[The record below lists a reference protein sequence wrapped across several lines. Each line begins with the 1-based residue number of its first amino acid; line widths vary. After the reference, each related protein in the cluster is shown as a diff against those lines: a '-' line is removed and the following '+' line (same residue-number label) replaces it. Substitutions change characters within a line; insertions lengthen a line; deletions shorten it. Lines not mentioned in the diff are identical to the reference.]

1 MKDSMR
7 QYILRQ
13 FEEGNSIDLRDL
25 AEMFDRPRNVCQTAV
40 CMLREKIETDTRL
53 SLICFNGVYSLTQ
66 KNKEEQK
73 LEMDKRKKG
82 TITKIKGL
90 GRIIVTTARLFPRL
104 IPEIEESML
113 EVSQHMYAIRL
124 KQLRKQMKQLKG
136 KK

>member
-7 QYILRQ
+7 QYIINQ
-13 FEEGNSIDLRDL
+13 FEERNTVDVSDL
-25 AEMFDRPRNVCQTAV
+25 AEMFDTSRNNAQTSV
-40 CMLREKIETDTRL
+40 CMLREKVETDTKL

-82 TITKIKGL
+82 ALTKLKGL
-90 GRIIVTTARLFPRL
+90 GRVIVTTARLFPKL
-104 IPEIEESML
+104 IPEIDKSML
-113 EVSQHMYAIRL
+113 EVSQQMNMIRL
-124 KQLRKQMKQLKG
+124 KQLRKQLKG

>member
-13 FEEGNSIDLRDL
+13 FEEGDSVDLNDLQKTFKKPRYLCQQSI
-25 AEMFDRPRNVCQTAV
+25 C
-40 CMLREKIETDTRL
+40 CLREKIETETQL
-53 SLICFNGVYSLTQ
+53 SLICSNGVYSLTQ

-82 TITKIKGL
+82 TLTKLKGL
-90 GRIIVTTARLFPRL
+90 GRIIVTTARLFPKL
-104 IPEIEESML
+104 IPQIDQSLL
-113 EVSQHMYAIRL
+113 EVSQQMNMIRL
-124 KQLRKQMKQLKG
+124 KQLRKQLKG